1 MLCCGAMLERLSR
14 LILVLAVAACA
25 CAARAPAS
33 ATPCPAASADA
44 VTSPPAPAGSSAA
57 APPTAPTAAPPETS
71 LPERAPSPRDASAFG
86 AWLARHEHARDLPV
100 LVAHAFAGVEA
111 RNVAVS
117 VSYASGESALR
128 ATATVTLD
136 GLLDDSVRGEEHV
149 LTFARDAVGAPWRFE
164 QATSRV
170 RCWQGRGHTEFS
182 AAPCI

>member
-1 MLCCGAMLERLSR
+1 MLEFLARR
-14 LILVLAVAACA
+14 LILLLAVAPCA
-25 CAARAPAS
+25 CAARVPAS
-33 ATPCPAASADA
+33 ETPCPAASAPA
-44 VTSPPAPAGSSAA
+44 VASSPAPAAPSAA
-57 APPTAPTAAPPETS
+57 ATPTAPTAVAPAAEPS

-86 AWLARHEHARDLPV
+86 TWLARHEHARDLPL

-111 RNVAVS
+111 RNVSVA
-117 VSYASGESALR
+117 VSYASGESAVR

-149 LTFARDAVGAPWRFE
+149 LTFARDAVGAPWRLE

-182 AAPCI
+182 AAPCS